1 MEYVIDTNVLLVANN
16 LSGMSSDCAEGCVRF
31 IQSFWR
37 QHTLVIDNQ
46 YLVLQEY
53 MHKLNPKKNGIGDK
67 FLKQILGSLGSVKEV
82 PLTHSGI
89 SIYDFVEFP
98 DILLSVDIDPS
109 DRKFIAISYAN
120 DTDTPIAQAS
130 DSKWIGWEDALTAS
144 GITVHFLCRGELS
157 DIYHKKMG

>member
-1 MEYVIDTNVLLVANN
+1 MEYVVDTNVLLVANK
-16 LSGMSSDCAEGCVRF
+16 LSDMSSDCAEGCVRF
-31 IQSFWR
+31 IESFWG
-37 QHTLVIDNQ
+37 QHTLVIDNH
-46 YLVLQEY
+46 YLVLEEY
-53 MHKLNPKKNGIGDK
+53 MHKLNAKKSGIGDK
-67 FLKQILGSLGSVKEV
+67 FLKQILGRLGSVKEV
-82 PLTHSGI
+82 PLTLSGI
-89 SIYDFVEFP
+89 SNYDFVEFP
-98 DILLSVDIDPS
+98 DTLLSVDIDPS